1 MLTHQNALLDLS
13 LLYVALL
20 SHRIDALTVL
30 LRDHLVILHLLHL
43 LRHLL
48 IVALFEFHDLAGTL
62 TRLLNLLP
70 SLDLLLLEKG
80 DTVGQQLRIA
90 LHTAHM

>member
-62 TRLLNLLP
+62 TRLFNLLAC
-70 SLDLLLLEKG
+70 LQLFLLEQCN
-80 DTVGQQLRIA
+80 TIC
-90 LHTAHM
+90 